1 MITSVISVGDNVT
14 DTAFWCIN
22 VFVAYMQI
30 EQFISIIYYLFYSK
44 WNNLFQLEAS
54 ENNYVIIFP
63 IQIYGTSDCTFGPCI
78 GDPRNSGY
86 QSLDF

>member
-44 WNNLFQLEAS
+44 LNNLFQLEAS
-54 ENNYVIIFP
+54 EN
-63 IQIYGTSDCTFGPCI
+63 
-78 GDPRNSGY
+78 
-86 QSLDF
+86 